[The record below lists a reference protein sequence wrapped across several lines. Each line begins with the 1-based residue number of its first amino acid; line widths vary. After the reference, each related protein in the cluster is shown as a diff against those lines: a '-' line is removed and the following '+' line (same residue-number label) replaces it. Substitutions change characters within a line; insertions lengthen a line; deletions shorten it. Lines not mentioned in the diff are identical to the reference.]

1 MLINEAIWLGQ
12 QAAKLSTE
20 SLSPLLNL
28 GSQNAEFQQQTPWI
42 EQHFLGPLR
51 ARGVKIVNSD
61 LQDAPGVELVGDLL
75 DPEFVGRVSALGFRS
90 VVCCNLLEHVL
101 DRPAVGAGVAGLVT
115 PGGYLFVSCPKA
127 FPYHPDPI
135 DNGFRPLPDELAALF
150 PGTRLVEGAVIPCET
165 GWEHLGQGPWSRAVK
180 LARLALPFIRPK
192 GWLDTVRITAWSL
205 RRFSATAIIIVRHEQ
220 KSSFAKLPGSAL

>member
-75 DPEFVGRVSALGFRS
+75 DPEFVGRVSTLGFRS

-101 DRPAVGAGVAGLVT
+101 DRPAVAAGVAGLVS
-115 PGGYLFVSCPKA
+115 PGGYLFVSCPKK

-135 DNGFRPLPDELAALF
+135 DTGFRPTDTELAALF
-150 PGTRLVEGAVIPCET
+150 PSARLVEGSVVACET
-165 GWEHLGQGPWSRAVK
+165 GWEHLGQGPRSRAVK
-180 LARLALPFIRPK
+180 LARLALPFLRPR
-192 GWLDTVRITAWSL
+192 GWLNTARLVAWSF
-205 RRFSATAIIIVRHEQ
+205 RRFSASCALLVRNP
-220 KSSFAKLPGSAL
+220 S